1 MFATATGSSRCCT
14 SCAARSSRC
23 RAISESAKLGR
34 STTSASKS
42 SPASSRRLGTWIEAL
57 APSKVAVVP
66 SWAPRN
72 AASSA
77 TSKALRAP
85 APCCSIVAVKVAS
98 PGTPDGSRAAPASGA
113 REAWCDRPPGQ
124 TRGKSVTRSA
134 TASAR
139 PASASWRRP
148 FFHRE
153 LRLSLGH
160 HTEHHTVRTGQIRLR
175 GALDRRRRHP
185 AIAVE
190 VLLEVVGSPDE
201 VVVIVQLIG
210 LAAEAAHALHPRQEL
225 RLEGVLG
232 PLHLPRRRTLVGE
245 LLQLL
250 VDHPLQLAEVV
261 AGAGGGIDLEFTV
274 DATAI
279 LERHHVR
286 RDLQLV
292 HQPSIEA

>member
-57 APSKVAVVP
+57 APSKLAVVP

-85 APCCSIVAVKVAS
+85 APCCSMVAVKVAS
-98 PGTPDGSRAAPASGA
+98 PGTPDGS
-113 REAWCDRPPGQ
+113 
-124 TRGKSVTRSA
+124 
-134 TASAR
+134 
-139 PASASWRRP
+139 
-148 FFHRE
+148 
-153 LRLSLGH
+153 
-160 HTEHHTVRTGQIRLR
+160 R

-190 VLLEVVGSPDE
+190 VLLEVVGNPDE

-232 PLHLPRRRTLVGE
+232 PLHLPRRRTLLGE

-261 AGAGGGIDLEFTV
+261 AGAGGGIDLEFAV

>member
-23 RAISESAKLGR
+23 RTISESAKLGR

-42 SPASSRRLGTWIEAL
+42 SPASSRPLGTWIEAL
-57 APSKVAVVP
+57 APSKLAVVP

-85 APCCSIVAVKVAS
+85 APCCSIVAVKVAR
-98 PGTPDGSRAAPASGA
+98 PGTPDGSRAAPAS
-113 REAWCDRPPGQ
+113 
-124 TRGKSVTRSA
+124 SRSCTSTTGTLCIST
-134 TASAR
+134 TAIM
-139 PASASWRRP
+139 RP
-148 FFHRE
+148 FGSIVVCTAGS
-153 LRLSLGH
+153 LSAGGAGSAGGL
-160 HTEHHTVRTGQIRLR
+160 VRSI
-175 GALDRRRRHP
+175 AWAVRRTDGL
-185 AIAVE
+185 AV
-190 VLLEVVGSPDE
+190 SNAA
-201 VVVIVQLIG
+201 
-210 LAAEAAHALHPRQEL
+210 AAEAAHALHPRQEL
-225 RLEGVLG
+225 RLEGDLG
-232 PLHLPRRRTLVGE
+232 PLHLPRRRTLVGD

-261 AGAGGGIDLEFTV
+261 AAAGGGIDLEFAV